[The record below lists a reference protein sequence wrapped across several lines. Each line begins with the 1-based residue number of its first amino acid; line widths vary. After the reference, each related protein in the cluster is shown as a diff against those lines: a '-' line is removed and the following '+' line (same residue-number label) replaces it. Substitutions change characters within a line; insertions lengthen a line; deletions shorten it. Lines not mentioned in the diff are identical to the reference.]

1 MKVRL
6 LKRIALFIEKKQNSL
21 FSYSV
26 KKQENY
32 IKHFPEPKDG
42 IERGYF
48 QYRCQMKMHG
58 GVLSFF
64 MNLFAFPL
72 YFLLLFKLRRAKK
85 EGEEKREEQAIFF
98 DNGISL
104 NIVPDS
110 LWKEFGNIECVSNE
124 SNYITKEDKAF
135 LRRIIMRYPFACF
148 FWLKIL
154 IKLSQ
159 YSMGIRKY
167 FPKAIICCDE
177 FSFTSSVLTE
187 YCRIQNVELIN
198 VMHGEKLFFMR
209 DSFVCYDRY
218 YVWDRYYVEL
228 LVQLRAEKKQF
239 RIEIPKSMIF
249 DNNGTEKTKYDY
261 KYYLAAEEEPVLK
274 IIADTMQKLKE
285 RGCRVAIRP
294 HPRYTDNEL
303 VSMLFV
309 GIEVENASE
318 KAIEDSLNE
327 TKAAISLYSTVLN
340 QAYHNGVTVVIDD
353 VSNVTQFEKLRE
365 LRYIMLE
372 KEYINLSEIVEKIE

>member
-1 MKVRL
+1 
-6 LKRIALFIEKKQNSL
+6 
-21 FSYSV
+21 
-26 KKQENY
+26 
-32 IKHFPEPKDG
+32 
-42 IERGYF
+42 
-48 QYRCQMKMHG
+48 
-58 GVLSFF
+58 
-64 MNLFAFPL
+64 
-72 YFLLLFKLRRAKK
+72 
-85 EGEEKREEQAIFF
+85 
-98 DNGISL
+98 
-104 NIVPDS
+104 
-110 LWKEFGNIECVSNE
+110 
-124 SNYITKEDKAF
+124 
-135 LRRIIMRYPFACF
+135 
-148 FWLKIL
+148 
-154 IKLSQ
+154 
-159 YSMGIRKY
+159 
-167 FPKAIICCDE
+167 
-177 FSFTSSVLTE
+177 
-187 YCRIQNVELIN
+187 
-198 VMHGEKLFFMR
+198 MHGEKLFFMR